1 MQKQIINLKPF
12 CCRRGF
18 KLEGKELRPDGL
30 ADLRWSTLW
39 LTGIFQQALFSGIAI
54 TFVITRAR
62 RDAQGSDDSSLDS
75 DATLELHL
83 SDGLGD
89 LSDGPLSDD
98 LRLQS
103 PHLLTDRWIKTV
115 ETPPHSILSSQ

>member
-1 MQKQIINLKPF
+1 M
-12 CCRRGF
+12 
-18 KLEGKELRPDGL
+18 
-30 ADLRWSTLW
+30 
-39 LTGIFQQALFSGIAI
+39 
-54 TFVITRAR
+54 ITRAR

-103 PHLLTDRWIKTV
+103 PHLLTDRWIKLA

>member
-1 MQKQIINLKPF
+1 MMTFP
-12 CCRRGF
+12 
-18 KLEGKELRPDGL
+18 
-30 ADLRWSTLW
+30 
-39 LTGIFQQALFSGIAI
+39 IA
-54 TFVITRAR
+54 RAR

-98 LRLQS
+98 LRLPS
-103 PHLLTDRWIKTV
+103 PHLLTDRCNQDLLKYKT
-115 ETPPHSILSSQ
+115 PSHSILSSQ

>member
-1 MQKQIINLKPF
+1 M
-12 CCRRGF
+12 
-18 KLEGKELRPDGL
+18 
-30 ADLRWSTLW
+30 W
-39 LTGIFQQALFSGIAI
+39 LTGIFHQALFSGIVV

-103 PHLLTDRWIKTV
+103 PHLLTDRWIKMA